1 MPLTHIL
8 NYKGDKSVKKQLL
21 RFTLFLLICLS
32 IPLMATAQMVD
43 IPDANLR
50 AAIETTLGK
59 ASGATIT
66 AADMA
71 TLTHL
76 AASET

>member
-59 ASGATIT
+59 GVRRHNHHGGYGNFDAP
-66 AADMA
+66 
-71 TLTHL
+71 
-76 AASET
+76 